1 MREIKF
7 RAWDKKLKIM
17 STPFTLLEAFHDYFL
32 LTTDMDVMQYTGI
45 KDPTGKEI
53 YEGDIV
59 KAEKSTFQCETPLE
73 VRFGFY
79 HPLDEVE
86 YGWYVKGKFESSLV
100 WYEIDKL
107 DYLEVIGNIYENPE
121 LIN

>member
-59 KAEKSTFQCETPLE
+59 KGNRSCSDPKSTE
-73 VRFGFY
+73 VYVIEWYGGGF
-79 HPLDEVE
+79 D
-86 YGWYVKGKFESSLV
+86 
-100 WYEIDKL
+100 I
-107 DYLEVIGNIYENPE
+107 YLNPTVIGNIYENPE